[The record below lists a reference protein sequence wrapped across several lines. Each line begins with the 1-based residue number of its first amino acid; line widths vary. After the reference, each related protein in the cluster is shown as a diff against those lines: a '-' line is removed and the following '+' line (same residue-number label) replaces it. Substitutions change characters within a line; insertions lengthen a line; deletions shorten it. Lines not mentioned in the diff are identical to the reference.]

1 MAFIACTYYVCS
13 PPVYFKPSS
22 VTHITSYKV
31 TVVNTI
37 FVQHRHNFYLFST
50 YWLNAELTDTDGQQS
65 PPSLKYSAFTL
76 PSNPQPGLPL
86 CLVVFF
92 SFKYVRKWVTAQ
104 FKTQVCPY
112 LSPSFQIMY
121 FLLKVRF
128 TKRQG
133 KTKRKRSSIC
143 WFISRMAATANAGLG
158 DRRCP
163 WTLKTV

>member
-1 MAFIACTYYVCS
+1 MYVALLYTLNHHLLPIL
-13 PPVYFKPSS
+13 PPTKSQLLILYLSS
-22 VTHITSYKV
+22 TD
-31 TVVNTI
+31 TI
-37 FVQHRHNFYLFST
+37 SFYLFST
-50 YWLNAELTDTDGQQS
+50 CWLNAELTDTDGQQS

-86 CLVVFF
+86 CLVVF

-104 FKTQVCPY
+104 FKTQLCPH

-158 DRRCP
+158 NRRCP